1 MYFLNIERKDL
12 YSKTDSRVDQMIQ
25 NGFLHEAKNLFS
37 HRQLNPL
44 KTVGYTEM
52 FDFFDGN
59 CSLEEAIEKM
69 KQKTRNYAKRQ
80 ITWFKNQ
87 WNLQEMNA
95 TEILNLIQ

>member
-1 MYFLNIERKDL
+1 
-12 YSKTDSRVDQMIQ
+12 
-25 NGFLHEAKNLFS
+25 
-37 HRQLNPL
+37 
-44 KTVGYTEM
+44 VGYTEM

>member
-1 MYFLNIERKDL
+1 
-12 YSKTDSRVDQMIQ
+12 
-25 NGFLHEAKNLFS
+25 
-37 HRQLNPL
+37 
-44 KTVGYTEM
+44 M

>member
-1 MYFLNIERKDL
+1 
-12 YSKTDSRVDQMIQ
+12 
-25 NGFLHEAKNLFS
+25 
-37 HRQLNPL
+37 
-44 KTVGYTEM
+44 VGYTEM

-87 WNLQEMNA
+87 WNVQEMNA

>member
-1 MYFLNIERKDL
+1 
-12 YSKTDSRVDQMIQ
+12 
-25 NGFLHEAKNLFS
+25 
-37 HRQLNPL
+37 
-44 KTVGYTEM
+44 VGYTEM

-87 WNLQEMNA
+87 WNVQEMNA
-95 TEILNLIQ
+95 TEILNFIQ